1 MLVNILASLIIV
13 MCIGALVVLAYL
25 IKYLVEWPLVK
36 KDNARP
42 HFIDPEKCMHTDWEP
57 ESRENGWRSY
67 CLDCNLTAAGS
78 CQG

>member
-1 MLVNILASLIIV
+1 MKTPNFIGRIV
-13 MCIGALVVLAYL
+13 KWVLSIAEVPTQV
-25 IKYLVEWPLVK
+25 KRRPL
-36 KDNARP
+36 RS
-42 HFIDPEKCMHTDWEP
+42 PENCMHLEWEP